1 MEVIFLGTGTSGGV
15 PMVGC
20 YTGACLSENPK
31 DKRLRSS
38 ILINIS
44 DKTLVIDC
52 SPDFRQQMLREQ
64 VRKIDAIVFTHSH
77 KDHTGGLDDIR
88 GFNYV
93 LKKAIPL
100 YMDKETE
107 QAIRKQYDYI
117 FGNSD
122 YPGVPKVELHNF
134 DNNPFKVEGVEFIP
148 IEVLHYHMRVFA
160 FRIGDF
166 TYVTDANFI
175 SQQEKEK
182 IEGSKVLVLNAL
194 RNEPHISHFTLKQA
208 IEVIDELKPEKA
220 YLTHISYQLGFHDE
234 VSKKL
239 PQGVELAYDG
249 LRLEL

>member
-1 MEVIFLGTGTSGGV
+1 MEVVFLGTGTSGGV

-20 YTGACLSENPK
+20 YTGVCLSDNPK

-38 ILINIS
+38 VLLHVNG
-44 DKTLVIDC
+44 KTIVIDC
-52 SPDFRQQMLREQ
+52 GPDFRQQMLREQ

-100 YMDKETE
+100 YMDAETE
-107 QAIRKQYDYI
+107 KAIRRQYDYI

-122 YPGVPKVELHNF
+122 YPGVPKVEIHNF
-134 DNNPFKVEGVEFIP
+134 GNEPFWVEGVRFIP
-148 IEVLHYHMRVFA
+148 IEALHYRMRVYA

-175 SQQEKEK
+175 APQEKEK
-182 IEGSKVLVLNAL
+182 IKGSRVLVLNAL
-194 RNEPHISHFTLKQA
+194 RKEPHISHFTLSQA
-208 IEVIDELKPEKA
+208 LELVDELKPEKA
-220 YLTHISYQLGFHDE
+220 YLTHISHQLGYHEE
-234 VSKKL
+234 VNRSL
-239 PQGVELAYDG
+239 PAGVELAYDG
-249 LRLEL
+249 LRITL